1 MFDLKDKI
9 IETFLPFNPEKII
22 LFGSM
27 ARDDHD
33 QASDID
39 LIIVYGT
46 DKRFLDRLE
55 ELYGS
60 WKIPK
65 AVDILAYTPSEFEA
79 MAAESAFMQKIL
91 SEGCIIYERA

>member
-1 MFDLKDKI
+1 MSDLKDKI

-27 ARDDHD
+27 ARNDHD
-33 QASDID
+33 EVSDID
-39 LIIVYGT
+39 IIVVYGT

-55 ELYGS
+55 ELYAS
-60 WKIPK
+60 WNIPK
-65 AVDILAYTPSEFEA
+65 AVDILAYTPTEFEE

-91 SEGCIIYERA
+91 SEGRIIYERR